1 MKKQKKLSLVVFLA
15 VLIFASFFTDNLILK
30 ATKVQAEENKVIA
43 DPASVVLNMT
53 DKKTARVRIRTNRK
67 LSNSRISYLYD
78 NDIVSNDIEWM
89 MEEGDPADTYCNVYI
104 TAKTSGKTVLAIT
117 VGEYNTQVSNYVVFG
132 RVNIPITV
140 VGQNGKVDNDDD
152 DEDSYVPSKNQKK
165 STSSKKKTSSKAA
178 AKVTVKKMQLK
189 TVKSDS
195 SNTMKIVW
203 KKLKKVTGYQVQIS
217 SKRNFKSQTIQRMF
231 KAKQSRTT
239 LRPLTSKRKY
249 YVRVRAYKK
258 SGKKKIYGAWSQI
271 KKVKIK

>member
-1 MKKQKKLSLVVFLA
+1 MEFSQLGLEEDIGMKKRKILSLVVFFT
-15 VLIFASFFTDNLILK
+15 VLILVSLFTDNLPLK
-30 ATKVQAEENKVIA
+30 TMKVQAEENKVIA

-53 DKKTARVRIRTNRK
+53 DKKIVRVRIRTSRK
-67 LSNSRISYLYD
+67 LSRRKIWYSYD
-78 NDIVSNDIEWM
+78 KDVVFKAIEWTL
-89 MEEGDPADTYCNVYI
+89 EEGDPSDTYCNIYI
-104 TAKTSGKTVLAIT
+104 GAKSAGKTVLAIT
-117 VGEYNTQVSNYVVFG
+117 VGEYSTQVDDYVVFG

-140 VGQNGKVDNDDD
+140 VGQNGKVDNDD
-152 DEDSYVPSKNQKK
+152 SYV
-165 STSSKKKTSSKAA
+165 SSKAA
-178 AKVTVKKMQLK
+178 AKLTVKKMQLK

-231 KAKQSRTT
+231 KAKQAKTT

-258 SGKKKIYGAWSQI
+258 SGKKKIYGAWSKI